1 MVDAYVAN
9 HLTSV
14 EQLYPQ
20 LYRHTEDQ
28 LILLEN
34 VTDSYRL
41 IDSPVS
47 YRTTDYTSNHSPSS
61 KMKVSLS
68 SC

>member
-14 EQLYPQ
+14 KQLYPQ

-34 VTDSYRL
+34 VTDSYSERKLCLRIGCRMAENRL
-41 IDSPVS
+41 GSGCDG
-47 YRTTDYTSNHSPSS
+47 
-61 KMKVSLS
+61 SLPPRH
-68 SC
+68 

>member
-14 EQLYPQ
+14 KQLYPQ

-34 VTDSYRL
+34 VTDSY
-41 IDSPVS
+41 S
-47 YRTTDYTSNHSPSS
+47 YLFVTQE
-61 KMKVSLS
+61 
-68 SC
+68 

>member
-14 EQLYPQ
+14 KQLYPQ

-47 YRTTDYTSNHSPSS
+47 YRTIVYTSNHSPSS
-61 KMKVSLS
+61 KMKL
-68 SC
+68 